1 MKKILLIIA
10 VFFALGSKTF
20 ANQESIN
27 KSGFISP
34 DLKTI
39 SKLETLEDPKKKIII
54 IHNHGQNKFDG
65 AQTQCI
71 SYGQLR
77 NKASL
82 VNQEIKGKKLLFITF
97 VLTNL
102 REICR

>member
-39 SKLETLEDPKKKIII
+39 SKHETLEDPKEKIII

-82 VNQEIKGKKLLFITF
+82 VNQEIKGKKIAVYNLC
-97 VLTNL
+97 TNKL
-102 REICR
+102 K

>member
-10 VFFALGSKTF
+10 VFFVLGSKTF

-54 IHNHGQNKFDG
+54 IH
-65 AQTQCI
+65 
-71 SYGQLR
+71 
-77 NKASL
+77 
-82 VNQEIKGKKLLFITF
+82 
-97 VLTNL
+97 
-102 REICR
+102 

>member
-10 VFFALGSKTF
+10 VFFVLGSKTF

-39 SKLETLEDPKKKIII
+39 SKLETLEDPKKK
-54 IHNHGQNKFDG
+54 
-65 AQTQCI
+65 
-71 SYGQLR
+71 
-77 NKASL
+77 
-82 VNQEIKGKKLLFITF
+82 
-97 VLTNL
+97 
-102 REICR
+102 

>member
-1 MKKILLIIA
+1 MKKILLIIP
-10 VFFALGSKTF
+10 VFFVLSSKTF

-27 KSGFISP
+27 KSGFLSP

-82 VNQEIKGKKLLFITF
+82 VNQEI
-97 VLTNL
+97 
-102 REICR
+102 

>member
-39 SKLETLEDPKKKIII
+39 SKLFIHKILCTGMVATVAI
-54 IHNHGQNKFDG
+54 
-65 AQTQCI
+65 
-71 SYGQLR
+71 
-77 NKASL
+77 
-82 VNQEIKGKKLLFITF
+82 
-97 VLTNL
+97 VL
-102 REICR
+102 